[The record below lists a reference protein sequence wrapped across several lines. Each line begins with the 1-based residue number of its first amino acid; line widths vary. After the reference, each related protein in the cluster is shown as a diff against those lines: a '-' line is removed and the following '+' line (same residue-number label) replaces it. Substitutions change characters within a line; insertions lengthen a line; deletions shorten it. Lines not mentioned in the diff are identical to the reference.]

1 MPWQSAPP
9 LIIIAG
15 AFTLT
20 GLGLRGIDNL
30 AYGRVSTKEAAVRQS
45 PTFIPILFYF
55 SLAVYTTQY

>member
-1 MPWQSAPP
+1 MPWQMAPP

-30 AYGRVSTKEAAVRQS
+30 FLGRVSSFASFR
-45 PTFIPILFYF
+45 
-55 SLAVYTTQY
+55 

>member
-1 MPWQSAPP
+1 MPWQMAPP

-30 AYGRVSTKEAAVRQS
+30 FTGRVSSFAFSCTLGCHLKFTV
-45 PTFIPILFYF
+45 ILR
-55 SLAVYTTQY
+55 